1 MMTTDEQILYDIN
14 LRMIKSKIENNDDG
28 LPLDDGRDFN
38 IEAYEEILDAMVY
51 VSAKLIQLRKIQNN
65 RNLK

>member
-1 MMTTDEQILYDIN
+1 MNTNEQILYDLN

-38 IEAYEEILDAMVY
+38 TEAYEEILDALVY
-51 VSAKLIQLRKIQNN
+51 ISAKLIQLK
-65 RNLK
+65 KE